1 MRTDNRPNID
11 FALDLDF
18 GEILTN
24 PILDIAA
31 RFWEDDRY
39 AAFKICY
46 RSMRAVDDLV
56 DNQKVGGAALTAD
69 EQNLFASMIDDWI
82 NALRRG
88 RADDQFQEELL
99 EVLNRFQI
107 PIWPWERLATA
118 MTYDLYHNGFA
129 TFHKFLRYTEGAA
142 IAPAAVFMHLCGVTP
157 AKEGYRPATFDIRR
171 EARPLAVFS
180 YLVHIMR
187 DFQKDQQDHLN
198 YFADNIVAGEGLTE
212 QDLRLAATG
221 GPINRPLRDLFA
233 RYKAIAD
240 YYRRLSRVG
249 LDVLMPRLA
258 PRYQLSLEIIY
269 TLYLQIFERVNPD
282 TGSFTGTELN
292 PTPDE
297 VQERI
302 DRTIDTFRSR

>member
-1 MRTDNRPNID
+1 MRI
-11 FALDLDF
+11 
-18 GEILTN
+18 
-24 PILDIAA
+24 
-31 RFWEDDRY
+31 
-39 AAFKICY
+39 
-46 RSMRAVDDLV
+46 VDDLV
-56 DNQKVGGAALTAD
+56 DNQKAGGGVLTAH

-99 EVLNRFQI
+99 ETLDRFQI
-107 PIWPWERLATA
+107 PIWPWKKLATA

-142 IAPAAVFMHLCGVTP
+142 IAPAAVFMHLCGIAPTNG
-157 AKEGYRPATFDIRR
+157 GYRPATFDIRR

-187 DFQKDQQDHLN
+187 DFQKDQHDHLN
-198 YFADNIVAGEGLTE
+198 YFADNIVAGGGLTE
-212 QDLRLAATG
+212 LDLRQAAAD
-221 GPINRPLRDLFA
+221 GPIIRPLRDLFA

-240 YYRRLSRVG
+240 YYRQMSRAS
-249 LDVLMPRLA
+249 LDVLMPCLA

-269 TLYLQIFERVNPD
+269 TLYLQIFERVNPEAG
-282 TGSFTGTELN
+282 TFTGAELN

-302 DRTIDTFRSR
+302 DRTIDAFRTR